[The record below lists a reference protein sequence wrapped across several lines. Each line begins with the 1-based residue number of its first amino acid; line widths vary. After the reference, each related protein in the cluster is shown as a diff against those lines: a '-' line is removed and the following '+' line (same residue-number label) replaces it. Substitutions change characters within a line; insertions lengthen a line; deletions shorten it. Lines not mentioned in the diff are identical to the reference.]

1 MQSTHPTPSSSP
13 ALPTALP
20 TSVAWLGYGGLLPF
34 AALAGIGWWAPGTPL
49 WGTPLWGTALW
60 GTALLAYGA
69 VILSFVGALHWGFAM
84 VLGGLSDTERT
95 HRFVWSVVPSLLAWP
110 AVLLPMAGG
119 AALLIVGFAA
129 HLVQDLR
136 LASRAALPAW
146 YLPLR
151 WRLTVTACVCLALGA
166 VAAHG

>member
-49 WGTPLWGTALW
+49 WGT
-60 GTALLAYGA
+60 ALLAYGA

-84 VLGGLSDTERT
+84 TVPQMPARQRT
-95 HRFVWSVVPSLLAWP
+95 IHYVWSVIPALLAWP
-110 AVLLPMAGG
+110 TPLLPTAAG
-119 AALLIVGFAA
+119 ALVLILGFVA
-129 HLVQDLR
+129 HLVLDFSLV
-136 LASRAALPAW
+136 RATPVPAW

-151 WRLTVTACVCLALGA
+151 LQLTATACMCLGLGA
-166 VAAHG
+166 WAAGR

>member
-1 MQSTHPTPSSSP
+1 
-13 ALPTALP
+13 
-20 TSVAWLGYGGLLPF
+20 
-34 AALAGIGWWAPGTPL
+34 
-49 WGTPLWGTALW
+49 
-60 GTALLAYGA
+60 
-69 VILSFVGALHWGFAM
+69 
-84 VLGGLSDTERT
+84 
-95 HRFVWSVVPSLLAWP
+95 
-110 AVLLPMAGG
+110 MAGG

>member
-13 ALPTALP
+13 ASLTALP

-49 WGTPLWGTALW
+49 WGT
-60 GTALLAYGA
+60 ALLAYGA

-84 VLGGLSDTERT
+84 VLGGVTEAERT
-95 HRFVWSVVPSLLAWP
+95 RCFVWSVVPSLLAWL
-110 AVLLPMAGG
+110 ALLLPAAGG
-119 AALLIVGFAA
+119 AALLIAGFAL
-129 HLVQDLR
+129 HLLQDHR
-136 LASRAALPAW
+136 LASRAALPGW

-151 WRLTVTACVCLALGA
+151 WRLTITASVCLALGA
-166 VAAHG
+166 VAAHV

>member
-20 TSVAWLGYGGLLPF
+20 TSVAWLGYGGLLPLV
-34 AALAGIGWWAPGTPL
+34 ALAGIGWWTPD
-49 WGTPLWGTALW
+49 TPLW

-84 VLGGLSDTERT
+84 ALGELSDRERT

-129 HLVQDLR
+129 HLAQDLR

>member
-1 MQSTHPTPSSSP
+1 MQSTHRTPSSSP

-49 WGTPLWGTALW
+49 WGTA
-60 GTALLAYGA
+60 
-69 VILSFVGALHWGFAM
+69 
-84 VLGGLSDTERT
+84 
-95 HRFVWSVVPSLLAWP
+95 LLAWP

-129 HLVQDLR
+129 HLAQDLR

>member
-1 MQSTHPTPSSSP
+1 MNTPLNP
-13 ALPTALP
+13 ALPRSA
-20 TSVAWLGYGGLLPF
+20 AWLGFGGLLPF
-34 AALAGIGWWAPGTPL
+34 VGLALTAFIDRHHGIVWAD
-49 WGTPLWGTALW
+49 ALV
-60 GTALLAYGA
+60 AYGA

-129 HLVQDLR
+129 HLAQDLR

>member
-1 MQSTHPTPSSSP
+1 MQSTHRTPSSSP

-49 WGTPLWGTALW
+49 WGT
-60 GTALLAYGA
+60 ALLAYGA

-84 VLGGLSDTERT
+84 AQSGLSAPERT
-95 HRFVWSVVPSLLAWP
+95 RCFIWSVVPSLMAWP
-110 AVLLPMAGG
+110 ATLLPHVVGSVLLVA
-119 AALLIVGFAA
+119 GFAA
-129 HLVQDLR
+129 HLVQDHR
-136 LASRAALPAW
+136 LAARTSLPVW

-151 WRLTVTACVCLALGA
+151 WRLTVTACVCLAVGA
-166 VAAHG
+166 WAVSR

>member
-49 WGTPLWGTALW
+49 WGTPLWGTAL
-60 GTALLAYGA
+60 LAYGA

-84 VLGGLSDTERT
+84 VLGGLSDRERT

-129 HLVQDLR
+129 HLAQDLR